1 MNKGKL
7 LKTILKP
14 MLPKLEGFFNG
25 QELEEGEISSSA
37 LINIKNGAVDIRI
50 VALGMREHE
59 NGEKELYISRIIDSM
74 QGEDLV

>member
-14 MLPKLEGFFNG
+14 MLPKLEGFFNS

-37 LINIKNGAVDIRI
+37 MINIKGGKVDIRI
-50 VALGMREHE
+50 VALGMREKE
-59 NGEKELYISRIIDSM
+59 NGEKELYISRVIDAM
-74 QGEDLV
+74 DGEDLV